1 MLERGEQPH
10 PVCTFQDDF
19 QEFEMIDDNEE
30 EEEEEEGE
38 EDEEEEGNALEAPPS
53 PSASP
58 IPSPGLEDTQKLR
71 PTTLN
76 LTAPGTQVGSM
87 DGAGG
92 GSGRAGGGSGR
103 DDDSDTSLRW
113 GGRRGPCGVS
123 ACSVRG
129 AARGPP
135 GRGCGAHSALHRAT
149 ACAAR
154 VCKACPP
161 ECARSWACK
170 AGARAPPT
178 TPPVLLRAFPA
189 VSPCARVAAQCV
201 GAASA
206 RCHNAGDFGS
216 IPTPPPGG
224 RCGAVTPPAH
234 GTPRRSLLPIPRTG
248 PPRPGAAHRPAPR
261 AAPHVAVPLSSRS
274 GLILAAAGSNPA
286 LRGPLRLRWG
296 GGRGG
301 GGAGLL
307 CVVPSGSALRRIGVG
322 ADVGVGA
329 PR

>member
-103 DDDSDTSLRW
+103 DDDSAGS
-113 GGRRGPCGVS
+113 G
-123 ACSVRG
+123 AAVRG
-129 AARGPP
+129 
-135 GRGCGAHSALHRAT
+135 
-149 ACAAR
+149 
-154 VCKACPP
+154 
-161 ECARSWACK
+161 
-170 AGARAPPT
+170 
-178 TPPVLLRAFPA
+178 
-189 VSPCARVAAQCV
+189 
-201 GAASA
+201 
-206 RCHNAGDFGS
+206 
-216 IPTPPPGG
+216 
-224 RCGAVTPPAH
+224 
-234 GTPRRSLLPIPRTG
+234 
-248 PPRPGAAHRPAPR
+248 
-261 AAPHVAVPLSSRS
+261 
-274 GLILAAAGSNPA
+274 
-286 LRGPLRLRWG
+286 
-296 GGRGG
+296 
-301 GGAGLL
+301 
-307 CVVPSGSALRRIGVG
+307 
-322 ADVGVGA
+322 
-329 PR
+329 